1 MHSELDLFSP
11 EHHTHITHDF
21 CDIVDNAKTENP
33 NIVKT
38 KINSLDVSAIF
49 LSVPSNLNRSS
60 FSYNLNI
67 LSKLKP
73 DIDIP
78 VFYSSL
84 LI

>member
-38 KINSLDVSAIF
+38 KINSLDVSGIF
-49 LSVPSNLNRSS
+49 ISIPSNLNRSS